1 LIYADSSFL
10 VSLYLRDAHSGLA
23 RAVITEVDQ
32 DVVLSRIASLE
43 VKNAFRL
50 AEYRG
55 WITADQRVQVERL
68 FELDAVS
75 GFLRS
80 VPFVAD
86 EIFAVC
92 ESLSSLYTTRTGN
105 RTLDILHL
113 ASASHLDLKNFASFD
128 RRQRGLAKR
137 LGLRLLPESLEA

>member
-1 LIYADSSFL
+1 
-10 VSLYLRDAHSGLA
+10 
-23 RAVITEVDQ
+23 
-32 DVVLSRIASLE
+32 
-43 VKNAFRL
+43 
-50 AEYRG
+50 
-55 WITADQRVQVERL
+55 VERL

-113 ASASHLDLKNFASFD
+113 ACASQLDLKDFASVD

-137 LGLRLLPESLEA
+137 LGLRLLPERLDG